1 MSGLAVVALVVA
13 VSSSAPGAERS
24 LRVGD
29 PRGLEL
35 HEVKAEGVT
44 HRGRPAL
51 RVMEAAPGATARG
64 PALVMLPGSELR
76 NGVIET
82 ELAGAPRQGAPEQ
95 ARGFVGI
102 AFHVQ
107 GAGER
112 FECFYLRPTN
122 GRADDQLRRNH
133 ATQYISH
140 PGYPWERL
148 REENP
153 GVYESYVDLVPA
165 EWVRVRIEVEGVRAR
180 LFVNGAA
187 QPTLIVNDLKMG
199 ETGGRIG
206 LWIGDGTEAWF
217 SDVKVTPSAP

>member
-1 MSGLAVVALVVA
+1 MSGLTIVAFVMA
-13 VSSSAPGAERS
+13 VSSSGGAERS
-24 LRVGD
+24 LRVDD

-35 HEVKAEGVT
+35 HEVKADAMT
-44 HRGRPAL
+44 HRGRAAL
-51 RVMEAAPGATARG
+51 HVVEATPGAPARG
-64 PALVMLPGSELR
+64 PALVVLPGSELR

-82 ELAGAPRQGAPEQ
+82 ELAGAPRQGAPEG
-95 ARGFVGI
+95 ARGFVGL

-112 FECFYLRPTN
+112 YECFYLRPTN

-165 EWVRVRIEVEGVRAR
+165 EWTRVRIEVEGIRAR
-180 LFVNGAA
+180 LFVNGAT

-217 SDVKVTPSAP
+217 SDVKVTPTAP

>member
-1 MSGLAVVALVVA
+1 MIGVAVMALVL
-13 VSSSAPGAERS
+13 VSSSAAGAQRS
-24 LRVGD
+24 LRVDD
-29 PRGLEL
+29 PRRLEL
-35 HEVKAEGVT
+35 HDVKADAMT

-51 RVMEAAPGATARG
+51 RVVEAAPDDPARG
-64 PALVMLPGSELR
+64 SALVLLPDSELR

-140 PGYPWERL
+140 PAYPWQRL
-148 REENP
+148 RQETP

-165 EWVRVRIEVEGVRAR
+165 EWTRVRIEVEGVRAR

-217 SDVKVTPSAP
+217 SEVKVTPSAP